1 MSTQLRWEDLL
12 PINSFQLRM
21 SKIIFVILL
30 FAHVNA
36 CVQLLVAAIQQYEGE
51 RSNFMA
57 RLGIVDAGDDVKVRP
72 LTMETHANRLHV
84 MDSVPAR
91 HVSSNQQ
98 HGDHQLWHREPSK
111 LH

>member
-1 MSTQLRWEDLL
+1 MVMSTRWEDLL

-36 CVQLLVAAIQQYEGE
+36 CVQLLVAAIQQHMGE

-57 RLGIVDAGDDVKVRP
+57 RLGIVRAGDDVKVWDIGNA
-72 LTMETHANRLHV
+72 LTT
-84 MDSVPAR
+84 
-91 HVSSNQQ
+91 
-98 HGDHQLWHREPSK
+98 
-111 LH
+111 